1 MSKDHAS
8 ARPNDSTPANGSNP
22 SVPSGSAHT
31 HDGAHTHTHHN
42 GSAHSHNDAYTDK
55 NAPSAHGHR
64 HTNTKAVLNRM
75 SRAIGHMEAVRSMIE
90 DGRDCSEVLIQIAA
104 VRSAINNIGK
114 IILEDH
120 ISHCVV
126 DAIETGDDQVLRDL
140 NDAINKF
147 IK

>member
-8 ARPNDSTPANGSNP
+8 ARPNDSTPANASTP

-31 HDGAHTHTHHN
+31 HDGAHTHTHN
-42 GSAHSHNDAYTDK
+42 NDA
-55 NAPSAHGHR
+55 AAHGHR

-75 SRAIGHMEAVRSMIE
+75 NRAIGHMEAVRSMIE

>member
-1 MSKDHAS
+1 MDNSMNELNI
-8 ARPNDSTPANGSNP
+8 PE
-22 SVPSGSAHT
+22 
-31 HDGAHTHTHHN
+31 
-42 GSAHSHNDAYTDK
+42 TDEEI
-55 NAPSAHGHR
+55 SCIHCHGEHPHV

-75 SRAIGHMEAVRSMIE
+75 SRAIGHMESIKKMIE

-120 ISHCVV
+120 INHCVV
-126 DAIETGDDQVLRDL
+126 DAVETGNEQVLKDL
-140 NDAINKF
+140 QDAINKF